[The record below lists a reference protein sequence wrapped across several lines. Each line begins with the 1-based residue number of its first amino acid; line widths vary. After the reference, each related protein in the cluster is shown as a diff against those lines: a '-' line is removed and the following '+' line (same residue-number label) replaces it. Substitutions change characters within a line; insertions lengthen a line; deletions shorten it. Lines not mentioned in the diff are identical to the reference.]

1 MDCCWLCSCDERRC
15 VGAGGAQQAGA
26 GDGGGGQRN
35 EFGVPE
41 M

>member
-15 VGAGGAQQAGA
+15 VGAGAQQAGA
-26 GDGGGGQRN
+26 GDGGGGGQRN